1 MLRKWHTGVLGT
13 EGTRSGQQPIK
24 AYIILQIITYSNKR
38 PNQVTGTYATCCML
52 TKETRPSNNQDL
64 WQIYQG
70 MNIFTI
76 STRPANNIIEYG

>member
-1 MLRKWHTGVLGT
+1 
-13 EGTRSGQQPIK
+13 
-24 AYIILQIITYSNKR
+24 
-38 PNQVTGTYATCCML
+38 VTGTYATCCML